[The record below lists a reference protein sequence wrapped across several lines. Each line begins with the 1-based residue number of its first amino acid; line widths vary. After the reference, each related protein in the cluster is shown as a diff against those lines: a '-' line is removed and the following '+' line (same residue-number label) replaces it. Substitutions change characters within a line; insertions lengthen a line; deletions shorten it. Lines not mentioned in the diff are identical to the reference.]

1 MDRNLLCVLG
11 AIDRLGLIAAL
22 LLIFRRYMNRP
33 SGIWTWL
40 NRRSYA
46 VYIIHPVVLVGISL
60 LLRGWAAPALVKF
73 GVTSTLACATCWILA
88 DPLVR
93 APGLRRIV

>member
-1 MDRNLLCVLG
+1 
-11 AIDRLGLIAAL
+11 
-22 LLIFRRYMNRP
+22 MNQS
-33 SGIWTWL
+33 SGIWTWF

-60 LLRGWAAPALVKF
+60 LLRGWAAPALIKF
-73 GVTSTLACATCWILA
+73 AVTGTLACATCWILA

-93 APGLRRIV
+93 VPGLRRIV

>member
-1 MDRNLLCVLG
+1 MSDRSCALPYDNRKFILLKPNP
-11 AIDRLGLIAAL
+11 I
-22 LLIFRRYMNRP
+22 
-33 SGIWTWL
+33 
-40 NRRSYA
+40 
-46 VYIIHPVVLVGISL
+46 VLVGISL

-73 GVTSTLACATCWILA
+73 AVSGTLACTTCWILA